1 MTEYSNWT
9 FRIKNAS
16 GDVIVNLLGAKKRV
30 IKLGLNKA
38 GEASFVYELE
48 ELHDLAD
55 KLGYSVNSLVG
66 LGRHTLECLRGSTT
80 YFAGQ
85 LIEMKKSLNA
95 DSAEVE
101 IKALGFFWLLGTRYV
116 GIDEDKEYT
125 DTDAGSIA
133 WDLINTVQIETY
145 GDFGITQGTL
155 QTSLN
160 RTISY
165 SRKSVKEA
173 IEELAMADNGFDFEI
188 TASKVFNAY
197 YPQKGSDISDSVVFR
212 YPSNHVVKIEEIR
225 DVSELAN
232 SVFAIGS
239 GFGLEEV
246 NAERDNVD
254 SQMVFNI
261 REKILPIKDMPN
273 ATVLG
278 DIADQYLNMFGQV
291 IPYYKI
297 RFNNS
302 DDFSPNLGSFNLGDS
317 IGIKIEEDYFEVN
330 QSFRVFEVVISIQDN
345 DLEMVDL
352 VVGLI

>member
-1 MTEYSNWT
+1 MAEYSNWT
-9 FRIKNAS
+9 FKIKDADGNLIA
-16 GDVIVNLLGAKKRV
+16 NLLGAKKRK
-30 IKLGLNKA
+30 IKIGLNKA

-55 KLGYSVNSLVG
+55 KLGYTVNSLIG
-66 LGRHTLECLRGSTT
+66 LGRHTLECSRGDTT

-85 LIEMKKSLNA
+85 IIEMKKDLNA
-95 DSAEVE
+95 DSAQVE
-101 IKALGFFWLLGTRYV
+101 IKGLGFFWLLGTRYV

-125 DTDAGSIA
+125 DIDAGSIA
-133 WDLINTVQIETY
+133 WDLIDTVQSEPY
-145 GDFGITQGTL
+145 GDFGITQGTI

-160 RTISY
+160 RTISF

-173 IEELAMADNGFDFEI
+173 IEELAIAENGFDFEI
-188 TASKVFNAY
+188 THDKVFNVY
-197 YPQKGSDISDSVVFR
+197 YPQKGSDISESIVFR
-212 YPSNHVVKIEEIR
+212 YPSNHVISIKEIR
-225 DVSELAN
+225 DASELAN

-246 NAERDNVD
+246 NVERDNVD
-254 SQMVFNI
+254 SQMIFGK

-278 DIADQYLNMFGQV
+278 DIADQYVNMFGQI

-297 RFNNS
+297 KFINS
-302 DDFSPNLGSFNLGDS
+302 DDFVPNLGDFNLGDRV
-317 IGIKIEEDYFEVN
+317 GLKINEDYFEID
-330 QSFRVFEVVISIQDN
+330 QSFRVFEIVITIQDN